1 MEVKLVEMKFCD
13 TQIPKEFHE
22 FDVIT
27 DVETKISFLRRDC
40 FDRLIQ
46 KFVYEKELVW
56 MELPNTP
63 NFDGDYLCIISRLN
77 ECGTTKIFQ
86 KVVYLDMNKWSGLGE
101 NETVTHFTRLV
112 YPKND

>member
-13 TQIPKEFHE
+13 TEIPKEFHE

-46 KFVYEKELVW
+46 KFVHEKELVW
-56 MELPNTP
+56 VKSPAIPKLKGE
-63 NFDGDYLCIISRLN
+63 YLCIVKRYYAQDSPSLSQQILN
-77 ECGTTKIFQ
+77 FDKRWFGINTDQQE
-86 KVVYLDMNKWSGLGE
+86 
-101 NETVTHFTRLV
+101 VTHFTKLV
-112 YPKND
+112 YPKID